1 MMISHTEGL
10 FKMVRFSLA
19 ACLAF
24 GLTFGACGCTS
35 QKDYKTV
42 EAVKQAPPLP
52 EHDHGHAAKGP
63 HGGGI
68 VELGEEEYHA
78 EVVVDHDSE
87 SLAVYVLGK
96 DAKTA
101 EPVAATEISIA
112 LEGKDPLTLKATPQA
127 DDGEGKASKFV
138 IVDHDLVHVLMDT
151 GFLHG
156 DLRITIGDKP
166 YLGHVDY
173 HLDGSSHEG
182 HDHDKK

>member
-1 MMISHTEGL
+1 
-10 FKMVRFSLA
+10 MVRFSLA

-96 DAKTA
+96 D
-101 EPVAATEISIA
+101 
-112 LEGKDPLTLKATPQA
+112 PLTLKATPQA